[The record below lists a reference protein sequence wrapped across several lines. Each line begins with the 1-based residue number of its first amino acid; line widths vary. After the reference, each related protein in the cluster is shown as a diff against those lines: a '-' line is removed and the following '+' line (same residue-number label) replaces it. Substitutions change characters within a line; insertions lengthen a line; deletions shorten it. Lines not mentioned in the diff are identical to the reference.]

1 MVVYFFRTAWSLG
14 LSTLERSLHRNKLPF
29 SRIAFA
35 DTHVWKGRAGILDL
49 GLGSHMNEAAVVSN
63 MELARWHAS
72 GLNGIVGLALSRKWS
87 VMVVSNMINHCGEMY
102 PMQPYEV
109 HSKVVFWDDT
119 FQFFT
124 HRFVCPDTG
133 KLLVEAVTRTIIKD
147 HKRNTIQFEKVLEI
161 LDVERERPT
170 EMPDVVQGFLK
181 WDAATK
187 VHMESVQVKPEME
200 KKEITQ

>member
-1 MVVYFFRTAWSLG
+1 M
-14 LSTLERSLHRNKLPF
+14 
-29 SRIAFA
+29 AFA

-49 GLGSHMNEAAVVSN
+49 GLGSHMNEAA
-63 MELARWHAS
+63 
-72 GLNGIVGLALSRKWS
+72 
-87 VMVVSNMINHCGEMY
+87 
-102 PMQPYEV
+102 PYEV

-133 KLLVEAVTRTIIKD
+133 KLLVEGIRLKLLSSVLMALLVAVTRTIIKD

-200 KKEITQ
+200 KKEILNTA

>member
-1 MVVYFFRTAWSLG
+1 M
-14 LSTLERSLHRNKLPF
+14 
-29 SRIAFA
+29 AFA

-49 GLGSHMNEAAVVSN
+49 GLGSHMNEAA
-63 MELARWHAS
+63 
-72 GLNGIVGLALSRKWS
+72 
-87 VMVVSNMINHCGEMY
+87 
-102 PMQPYEV
+102 PYEV

-200 KKEITQ
+200 KKEILNTA

>member
-1 MVVYFFRTAWSLG
+1 M
-14 LSTLERSLHRNKLPF
+14 
-29 SRIAFA
+29 AFA
-35 DTHVWKGRAGILDL
+35 DTHPHERSCSRLQHGTLTLACVRVERHRW
-49 GLGSHMNEAAVVSN
+49 VS
-63 MELARWHAS
+63 
-72 GLNGIVGLALSRKWS
+72 S
-87 VMVVSNMINHCGEMY
+87 VTQVMY

-200 KKEITQ
+200 KKEILNTA